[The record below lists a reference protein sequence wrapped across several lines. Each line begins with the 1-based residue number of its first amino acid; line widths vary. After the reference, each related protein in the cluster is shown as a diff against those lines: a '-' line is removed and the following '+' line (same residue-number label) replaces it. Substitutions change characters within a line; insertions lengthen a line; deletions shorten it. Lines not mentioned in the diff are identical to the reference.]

1 MTKEIFDN
9 NDNSL
14 EGYGSDDIYNG
25 KIGRKKQQLN
35 SNPIKEENE
44 YEKNDIQKLREE
56 NPVLSF
62 ELWSSKLVNK
72 YLQLLEKVNEYF
84 PEMLLPLDFAISIK
98 MILNVKDITLPF
110 MGIVFAVPSSMKTQ
124 VFELF
129 RRLNYSYFTDK
140 FTAKSFVSHSAT
152 VPKEKLKEIDML
164 PRIKGKILLTPE
176 LSPLFTG
183 KDDEIKEQFGVI
195 TRILD
200 GKGLETESGV
210 HVHGQRGYHGDYM
223 FTWLGAAV
231 DIPNY
236 IYKFLSTIGFKIF
249 FLRLPRTEVTTE
261 DLVEQLLAEKLFN
274 EKIKEIEE
282 LLIDYLNWFEI
293 CPISMSYDNI
303 AKIEWNK
310 SKDDRDA
317 ITIIAEL
324 SLLLARLRGNVA
336 VYKSSNTE
344 DFIPSEIKE
353 DVSQNA
359 NTNYHTTEFIHGLA
373 TIETPTRAAAQLY
386 NLARGHALSQGRN
399 YIIKDDISLVI
410 KVVLSTGSIERV
422 LVLDFL
428 IANKGSLTTSQIS
441 AGMKMSN
448 STAKKTMTEFKGLEL
463 VSMKRITENSNS
475 EYKIILNP
483 KFEWFLTEEF
493 KELRDDFRPADNK
506 EYIKSK
512 SNSKNSKGE
521 IVLIPKNENICCDDK
536 TPPVL
541 AMKIFLRIKQQQ

>member
-1 MTKEIFDN
+1 
-9 NDNSL
+9 
-14 EGYGSDDIYNG
+14 
-25 KIGRKKQQLN
+25 
-35 SNPIKEENE
+35 
-44 YEKNDIQKLREE
+44 
-56 NPVLSF
+56 
-62 ELWSSKLVNK
+62 
-72 YLQLLEKVNEYF
+72 
-84 PEMLLPLDFAISIK
+84 
-98 MILNVKDITLPF
+98 
-110 MGIVFAVPSSMKTQ
+110 
-124 VFELF
+124 
-129 RRLNYSYFTDK
+129 
-140 FTAKSFVSHSAT
+140 
-152 VPKEKLKEIDML
+152 ML

-210 HVHGQRGYHGDYM
+210 HGQRGYHGDYM

-249 FLRLPRTEVTTE
+249 FLRLPRTEVTTK
-261 DLVEQLLAEKLFN
+261 DLVDQLLAEKLFN

-310 SKDDRDA
+310 SKDDRNA

-399 YIIKDDISLVI
+399 
-410 KVVLSTGSIERV
+410 T
-422 LVLDFL
+422 
-428 IANKGSLTTSQIS
+428 
-441 AGMKMSN
+441 
-448 STAKKTMTEFKGLEL
+448 
-463 VSMKRITENSNS
+463 
-475 EYKIILNP
+475 
-483 KFEWFLTEEF
+483 
-493 KELRDDFRPADNK
+493 
-506 EYIKSK
+506 
-512 SNSKNSKGE
+512 
-521 IVLIPKNENICCDDK
+521 
-536 TPPVL
+536 
-541 AMKIFLRIKQQQ
+541 